1 MVRVVFVLQ
10 GCLQLALPSTQL
22 IAAAW
27 LGACLAHTG
36 PWHGALPVGEGNG
49 TAGMRVQLCILRSR
63 PSGPSPLPAPL
74 PLGVG
79 VGGGEYSSPGLT
91 ALPQGRQPVRRSGW
105 GVRMRRRGQ
114 RNRLGPRG
122 AQGGQGAGMPQRRAR
137 AGERA
142 GTWGACR
149 LGRGRR
155 GRGPVLWPGWSS
167 CGYITFPRLLSQ
179 ESGQGAGGRER
190 WANQSE
196 PARQLQGRGPSKLGC
211 CPAPSTLTT
220 LGNLCKSTPLV
231 LQSPPPHS
239 SPTLSPDLPC
249 LPSPSLSLLAPPQHR
264 LAKGRHQ
271 GLALHSPTPPAP
283 LLGNSNPVLPSLSLP
298 LHPPFPQPSGT

>member
-1 MVRVVFVLQ
+1 M
-10 GCLQLALPSTQL
+10 
-22 IAAAW
+22 
-27 LGACLAHTG
+27 
-36 PWHGALPVGEGNG
+36 
-49 TAGMRVQLCILRSR
+49 
-63 PSGPSPLPAPL
+63 
-74 PLGVG
+74 
-79 VGGGEYSSPGLT
+79 
-91 ALPQGRQPVRRSGW
+91 RRSGW

-122 AQGGQGAGMPQRRAR
+122 AREDRGRGCPRGGPAP
-137 AGERA
+137 GERA

-155 GRGPVLWPGWSS
+155 GRGPVLWPGWSD

-179 ESGQGAGGRER
+179 ETGQGAGGRER

-231 LQSPPPHS
+231 LQSPSPFRPH
-239 SPTLSPDLPC
+239 PLS
-249 LPSPSLSLLAPPQHR
+249 
-264 LAKGRHQ
+264 
-271 GLALHSPTPPAP
+271 
-283 LLGNSNPVLPSLSLP
+283 
-298 LHPPFPQPSGT
+298 